1 MTAIGLS
8 PIPRRFA
15 ALSVAHA
22 PGQQRTVNPPS
33 DATLVDF
40 SHGDVSAFPPPP
52 AAVEAVAEG
61 VRQGGRWAYTPYR
74 GSADARTY
82 LAGRLAELTGREID
96 PAGEVLITPGTQASL
111 FLALS
116 AVVERGDAVAIGSPD
131 YFAYRKITQYLEAR
145 PVDIHLV
152 YRDAHR
158 PGEFNLQELGDAFA
172 GGARVFVFSNPNNPT
187 GVVYG
192 RDHLRDL
199 CGTAN
204 DYGACVI
211 VDQLYC
217 RQIFDG
223 RPYTHLRGIDSSFDN
238 CITVLG
244 PSKTES
250 LSGYRLGAAVG
261 PRALVDR
268 MEALQGLLTLR
279 APGYSQ
285 AALMR
290 WFAEPDG
297 WLAERVAAHR
307 AIRDD
312 LMEVIAAS
320 EVATA
325 RRTEGG
331 SYVFLRL
338 GTLDGRLDEFVS
350 RLHAEAGVVVTR
362 GLEFGDYPSEVR
374 LNFSQDHTAAVAAVR
389 RLISFA
395 ETF

>member
-1 MTAIGLS
+1 M
-8 PIPRRFA
+8 
-15 ALSVAHA
+15 
-22 PGQQRTVNPPS
+22 
-33 DATLVDF
+33 
-40 SHGDVSAFPPPP
+40 
-52 AAVEAVAEG
+52 
-61 VRQGGRWAYTPYR
+61 
-74 GSADARTY
+74 
-82 LAGRLAELTGREID
+82 
-96 PAGEVLITPGTQASL
+96 
-111 FLALS
+111 
-116 AVVERGDAVAIGSPD
+116 
-131 YFAYRKITQYLEAR
+131 
-145 PVDIHLV
+145 
-152 YRDAHR
+152 
-158 PGEFNLQELGDAFA
+158 
-172 GGARVFVFSNPNNPT
+172 FSNPNNPT

-199 CGTAN
+199 CEIAKAY
-204 DYGACVI
+204 DAWVI

-223 RPYTHLRGIDSSFDN
+223 RPYTHLRGLDSGFDN

-320 EVATA
+320 KVGTA
-325 RRTEGG
+325 RLTEGG
-331 SYVFLRL
+331 SYLFLRL
-338 GTLDGRLDEFVS
+338 GTLDARLDEFVS
-350 RLHAEAGVVVTR
+350 RLHAQAGVVVTR

-374 LNFSQDHTAAVAAVR
+374 LNFSQDHAAAVAAVR